1 MKVQNFAS
9 EVTLYRAAAAAAA
22 FSKGFQGFPFQ
33 HRHQSPSSPA
43 IMSDGVE
50 VAHAPIIDEKPRKV
64 RMILLTATTRNNN
77 NVATNYGLVITAG
90 LKLAFKCVGNFP
102 TNARIFR

>member
-9 EVTLYRAAAAAAA
+9 EVTLYRAAAAAA

-33 HRHQSPSSPA
+33 QSPSSPA